1 MGYFPLNKKCG
12 YDDHVRLSRY
22 VSVQSWIHQG
32 QFIFANVL
40 ILEYIFEEKMDRTHS
55 AIHVCTSIRINS
67 FSRDTY
73 KNRRYIYS
81 QPK

>member
-1 MGYFPLNKKCG
+1 MGYFPLNKKCR
-12 YDDHVRLSRY
+12 YDDHVKLCRY
-22 VSVQSWIHQG
+22 VSVHQG
-32 QFIFANVL
+32 QLIFANVL
-40 ILEYIFEEKMDRTHS
+40 IVEYIFEEKLDRTHS